1 MKIARALFIV
11 LCVTIPATVMVASFD
26 FKSSFAQ
33 SPTPPGLADPVAL
46 KVSRADLMVIGQG
59 LQELPAKLANPVLN
73 MLQAQLAE
81 ADKAAAEA
89 AAKKAAEPKPEE
101 KPAKDTPK
109 KP

>member
-1 MKIARALFIV
+1 MNPFRTIFYALSLAV
-11 LCVTIPATVMVASFD
+11 PVTVMIATAPEPMR
-26 FKSSFAQ
+26 AQ
-33 SPTPPGLADPVAL
+33 TLTPPWQADPVTL
-46 KVSRADLMVIGQG
+46 KVTRQQLNVIGQG